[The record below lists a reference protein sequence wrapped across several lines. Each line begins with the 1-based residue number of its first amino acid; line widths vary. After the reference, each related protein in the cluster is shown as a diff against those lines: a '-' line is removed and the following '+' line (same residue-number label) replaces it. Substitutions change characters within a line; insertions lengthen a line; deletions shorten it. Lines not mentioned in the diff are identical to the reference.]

1 MNATEIK
8 KELQELLLE
17 AHVPSSYAV
26 ITWPPKDLLLQSAIW
41 EYFGPI
47 VCKADNMV
55 VQVWQN

>member
-17 AHVPSSYAV
+17 AHVPSYAV
-26 ITWPPKDLLLQSAIW
+26 ITWLPKDLLLQSAIW
-41 EYFGPI
+41 ERFGPI
-47 VCKADNMV
+47 VCKADNKV

>member
-17 AHVPSSYAV
+17 AHVPSYAV
-26 ITWPPKDLLLQSAIW
+26 ITWPPKDLLSQSTIW
-41 EYFGPI
+41 EHFGPI
-47 VCKADNMV
+47 VCKADNKV